1 MTEMEL
7 DDVLAVYRDLWKGSA
22 INQERANIW
31 WIAIGSRNKDRAIE
45 AIRDYAASSND
56 YKPPAPGRI
65 RAMLNSRG
73 KQQEE
78 DLAPSE
84 SMPPRNPRT
93 GEFWADM
100 SVMSAPGT
108 TPQRKAE
115 IQAKWRQTDE
125 TDETDDIPF

>member
-31 WIAIGSRNKDRAIE
+31 WIAIGSRDKDRTIE
-45 AIRDYAASSND
+45 AIRDYAASSSD

-65 RAMLNSRG
+65 RAMLNANA
-73 KQQEE
+73 KQQV
-78 DLAPSE
+78 DLEPTG

-100 SVMSAPGT
+100 GVMSAPGT

-125 TDETDDIPF
+125 TDDIPF